1 MKAIDRLAPNL
12 NSLSGETTLVYQD
25 KAREVAAKG
34 VKIINFGIGQPDV
47 PTPAVAREE
56 AKLALDQGFTGYTP
70 ALGIDELREA
80 IANDLRERLKTDV
93 KKDEVIVTPGAK
105 ASLFLAMA
113 SFVGQGDEVL
123 LFDPAFYSYAEVT
136 RLLGGRPVYA
146 KLKREP
152 NSGFHL
158 DMHEVEAKLS
168 PRTKII
174 VLNNPSNPTAAL
186 MNRREVEALSEI
198 ARERGIV
205 LLSDEIYDHFVYE
218 GEMAS
223 ALNESSWRDYLLYVN
238 GFSKTFSMTGW
249 RLGYVVADKQVI
261 SKMGTLAANTYTCA
275 NSFAQRGALAAF
287 RAKGEVQQM
296 VDLFKRRRDVQYTE
310 LSKIKGVNLDLPHA
324 TFYAFLDV
332 SKVLE
337 TAGLSV
343 KKFSIDLIEK
353 KGVVTI
359 PGEVFPEEVG
369 RMFVRLSFALGE
381 DKIREGVKRLAEFV
395 EEKLG

>member
-1 MKAIDRLAPNL
+1 
-12 NSLSGETTLVYQD
+12 
-25 KAREVAAKG
+25 
-34 VKIINFGIGQPDV
+34 
-47 PTPAVAREE
+47 
-56 AKLALDQGFTGYTP
+56 
-70 ALGIDELREA
+70 
-80 IANDLRERLKTDV
+80 
-93 KKDEVIVTPGAK
+93 
-105 ASLFLAMA
+105 
-113 SFVGQGDEVL
+113 
-123 LFDPAFYSYAEVT
+123 
-136 RLLGGRPVYA
+136 
-146 KLKREP
+146 
-152 NSGFHL
+152 
-158 DMHEVEAKLS
+158 
-168 PRTKII
+168 
-174 VLNNPSNPTAAL
+174 

-296 VDLFKRRRDVQYTE
+296 VDLFKRRRDVLYTE